1 MAAHDDANFGIGTL
15 GAVRAGFR
23 DSRYFHENISAG
35 IHVQLAC
42 LLDRG
47 RNDGDRFVEIIS
59 GVRHFTSSGA
69 QVNIDDPD
77 QPADKLLQLLRD
89 NEIDVNVF
97 EWLRLVVAFRKITD
111 PSDRRVLIELAERL
125 AK

>member
-1 MAAHDDANFGIGTL
+1 
-15 GAVRAGFR
+15 
-23 DSRYFHENISAG
+23 
-35 IHVQLAC
+35 
-42 LLDRG
+42 
-47 RNDGDRFVEIIS
+47 
-59 GVRHFTSSGA
+59 
-69 QVNIDDPD
+69 VNIDDPD

>member
-1 MAAHDDANFGIGTL
+1 M
-15 GAVRAGFR
+15 
-23 DSRYFHENISAG
+23 
-35 IHVQLAC
+35 
-42 LLDRG
+42 
-47 RNDGDRFVEIIS
+47 
-59 GVRHFTSSGA
+59 
-69 QVNIDDPD
+69 NIDDPD

-97 EWLRLVVAFRKITD
+97 EGLRLVVAFRKIMD

>member
-1 MAAHDDANFGIGTL
+1 MFNW
-15 GAVRAGFR
+15 RA
-23 DSRYFHENISAG
+23 
-35 IHVQLAC
+35 

-47 RNDGDRFVEIIS
+47 RIDGDRFVEIIS
-59 GVRHFTSSGA
+59 GARNFTFSGA
-69 QVNIDDPD
+69 RTVNIDEPD

-97 EWLRLVVAFRKITD
+97 EGLRLVVAFRKITD
-111 PSDRRVLIELAERL
+111 PSDRRILIELAERL